1 MKKKTRA
8 PHSTLRTVH
17 SARSIPHS
25 AFRISHWEVP
35 LFDLQFDAAEEE
47 AVLAVLRSGWLTQ
60 GERVA
65 QFERAFA
72 ERMGSRFACAVSSC
86 TAGLHLAAHALGLG
100 PGDEVILPSLTFV
113 ATANTIVQTGATPV
127 FADVESAD
135 RPLLDAADVERK
147 LTPRTRAVVAVHYA
161 GHPCNMADLVAL
173 MRRHNLR
180 LIEDCAH
187 APLAEWGGRKVGTFG
202 DAGVF
207 SFFSNKNLST
217 GEGGMI
223 VTDDPSLAERFALLR
238 SHGMTHQTLDRHKG
252 HAFGYDVVDLGFNYR
267 FDEIRAAIGMVQL
280 AKLES
285 NTARRA
291 ECAARYRDLLREIE
305 WIQIPFAGQPVA
317 SSESDLSDQSDPSD
331 PSDLSDL
338 SDRSDSPVPHQ
349 SVHHIFPIVLLDG
362 APPRDRLMRFLRD
375 HGIQTSIH
383 FRPVHDFSFYRRCFP
398 TPDDA
403 LPVTSALAPRL
414 LTLPLYPTLT
424 PAQQDKVVST
434 LGAAALER

>member
-1 MKKKTRA
+1 MMHRRDDI
-8 PHSTLRTVH
+8 PQ
-17 SARSIPHS
+17 SAI
-25 AFRISHWEVP
+25 RISHWEVP

-127 FADVESAD
+127 FADVESWD
-135 RPLLDAADVERK
+135 RPLLDTADVERK

-161 GHPCNMADLVAL
+161 GHPCNMADLADL
-173 MRRHNLR
+173 ARRRNLR

-187 APLAEWGGRKVGTFG
+187 APLAEWEGRKVGTFG

-252 HAFGYDVVDLGFNYR
+252 HAFGYDVVELGFNYR
-267 FDEIRAAIGMVQL
+267 YDEIRAAIGMVQL

-291 ECAARYRDLLREIE
+291 ECAARYRDLLREIA
-305 WIQIPFAGQPVA
+305 WIQIPFAGQRVA

-331 PSDLSDL
+331 PSD
-338 SDRSDSPVPHQ
+338 RSDSPAAPR
-349 SVHHIFPIVLLDG
+349 SVHHIFPIILLDG

-375 HGIQTSIH
+375 RGIQTSIH
-383 FRPVHDFSFYRRCFP
+383 FRPVHDFSFYRRRFP
-398 TPDDA
+398 TFDGA

-424 PAQQDKVVST
+424 PAQQDKVVSA
-434 LGAAALER
+434 LAAAALEH